1 MKPVCRKAIS
11 YIVGFALILGL
22 SISAI
27 AIVYAVV
34 IPQIQLRQ
42 IEVSISD
49 VTNTFKFL
57 DSKIDALLNQGENST
72 AIVALN
78 IPSGVFK
85 ISPTSGYNV
94 EILYQPSGAAN
105 QSIYSGS
112 LGRLSYNIS
121 YSGRLVGESEYRV
134 LYGSKYHY
142 VKSDSAERE
151 NVQIIESQKGKEVI
165 IGLKYRIILHIY
177 EKDVDGDGDNDYDV
191 LFFLIRLTTDN
202 GRNLSFLG
210 DKKIVIKNAGT
221 QVIDVVQETRTS
233 TFYIKGW
240 DSDQGSNFDEEIAT
254 ISLGSGQIL
263 RITILQTNIV
273 LGVQ

>member
-1 MKPVCRKAIS
+1 LKPVCRKAIS

>member
-1 MKPVCRKAIS
+1 MKPVRRKAIS

-151 NVQIIESQKGKEVI
+151 NAQIIESQKGKEVI

-177 EKDVDGDGDNDYDV
+177 ERDVDGDGDNDYDI